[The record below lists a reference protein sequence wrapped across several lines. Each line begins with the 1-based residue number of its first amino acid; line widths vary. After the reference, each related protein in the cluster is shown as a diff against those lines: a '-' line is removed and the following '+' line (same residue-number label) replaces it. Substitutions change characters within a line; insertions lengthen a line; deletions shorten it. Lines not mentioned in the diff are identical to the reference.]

1 MKIWCVEWKVVWH
14 WKWNRMFRLVNF
26 WHKKLDYDH
35 NMHLGCASIWKSWKK
50 KHPDTNTNG
59 ENDQH
64 KTHIVFCPGAV
75 VIIFVVRGSRP
86 VPLVV
91 SRAEPLQLFPVAS
104 SWREKNETDFPK
116 RSLSNLQT
124 QCAACYSQIRW
135 VVWEAVARAYSPL
148 K

>member
-1 MKIWCVEWKVVWH
+1 MMCGMESCLTLKMKQNVPVGEFLAQKAWLWPQYAPRMCINMKI
-14 WKWNRMFRLVNF
+14 M
-26 WHKKLDYDH
+26 KKT
-35 NMHLGCASIWKSWKK
+35 
-50 KHPDTNTNG
+50 HPGITNG

-75 VIIFVVRGSRP
+75 VIIFIVRGSRP

-91 SRAEPLQLFPVAS
+91 SRAEPLQLFPVSS

-135 VVWEAVARAYSPL
+135 VVREAVATKSSPL